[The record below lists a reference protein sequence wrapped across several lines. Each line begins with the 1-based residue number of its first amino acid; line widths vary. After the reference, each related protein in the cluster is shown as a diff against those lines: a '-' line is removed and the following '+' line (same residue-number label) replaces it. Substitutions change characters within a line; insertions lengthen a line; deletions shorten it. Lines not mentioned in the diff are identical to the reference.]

1 MSRDGRFQRL
11 IRRRRQ
17 VPLEVPVRG
26 DGDSLVAS
34 FMAAYDAYNEAE
46 AEFTSEGSV
55 TTYEGKTVLLDDLPA
70 RW

>member
-1 MSRDGRFQRL
+1 M
-11 IRRRRQ
+11 
-17 VPLEVPVRG
+17 RG